1 MVASIRINGSN
12 SPIIGADRQDIS
24 ALNGISNLSTRSKR
38 MSGGKTDI
46 GNYGEFGKER
56 CYGTGCVDGVT
67 ARRKIPDRYE

>member
-1 MVASIRINGSN
+1 MVASSRINGSN

-56 CYGTGCVDGVT
+56 CYGTGCVERVIT
-67 ARRKIPDRYE
+67 TVVPDRYE